1 MPIIPPMVQRVWV
14 EGSGPNLSPC
24 GAAARWSTACT
35 TPGWTVA
42 VRASGSTESTRLRYL
57 EVSTTMPGPTA
68 LPAIDVPAPRIV
80 TGAPDARATSSTAWI
95 SSVERGRTT
104 TWGTTR

>member
-1 MPIIPPMVQRVWV
+1 
-14 EGSGPNLSPC
+14 
-24 GAAARWSTACT
+24 
-35 TPGWTVA
+35 
-42 VRASGSTESTRLRYL
+42 
-57 EVSTTMPGPTA
+57 MPGPTA

-80 TGAPDARATSSTAWI
+80 TGVRDARATASTAWI